1 MVEDKLQK
9 KKKEIAAEIRLQEV
23 RARIETMSEYIEGG
37 FELEE
42 EFKRLKGQEISLDLD
57 YGLASVSD
65 PSLSRIELPE
75 ISGDS
80 VYQE

>member
-57 YGLASVSD
+57 YGLASVLD
-65 PSLSRIELPE
+65 PSFSRHELPE
-75 ISGDS
+75 VSCDS
-80 VYQE
+80 FDQE